1 MDNERIY
8 QLLQEKMKQLNR
20 YLIRLGANRNDA
32 EDIVQETIYK
42 GILYIES
49 IDPEKFSAWL
59 YKVALN
65 RYYDLC
71 RKKKRIEVPIE
82 SVIIEEAEI
91 PEDLLIQKEIREE
104 IEHVLDQL
112 TPIHKQLLILKY
124 ELDLTYKEIASLL
137 DIKEGLVKTYLF
149 RARKQFQKVYW
160 RDKKYE

>member
-1 MDNERIY
+1 MLNEMMY
-8 QLLQEKMKQLNR
+8 QLIQEKMKQLNR
-20 YLIRLGANRNDA
+20 YLIRLGADRNDA

-42 GILYIES
+42 GILYIDS

-59 YKVALN
+59 FKVALN

-82 SVIIEEAEI
+82 SVIIEDSGI

-104 IEHVLDQL
+104 IEHVLEQL

-124 ELDLTYKEIASLL
+124 ELDLSYKEISSLL
-137 DIKEGLVKTYLF
+137 DVKEGLVKTYLF
-149 RARKQFQKVYW
+149 RARKQFQKIY
-160 RDKKYE
+160 RREKKYE